1 MAKSPGRTDRKTEV
15 LNAAAGLFVANG
27 YMSTTMD
34 DIATAVSLNK
44 GTLYYYYDSK
54 ASILFD
60 IVNRLEQGRI
70 EAARAVGG
78 DPDQERTLRD
88 FIEES
93 AVYILDNPISAR
105 IAAQESPFLDMWLS
119 PEQLAALN
127 KGHTEFQGHLLRY
140 LKQSMGDDGSTDQ
153 DVIVAAQVITGA
165 LTWLTRWFSPKG
177 PRSKEDVAAQIADV
191 LVDGVNAGAHGAA
204 RSRARSESTKPRR
217 SGGAAVN
224 DSPKV
229 ARPERPQTRDKAQE
243 RRNRAA
249 AVNRQ
254 LS

>member
-70 EAARAVGG
+70 EAARPVG
-78 DPDQERTLRD
+78 DEERTLRD

-93 AVYILDNPISAR
+93 AVYILDNPVSAR

-140 LKQSMGDDGSTDQ
+140 LKQSLGEDASSDQ
-153 DVIVAAQVITGA
+153 ELIVSAHVITGA
-165 LTWLTRWFSPKG
+165 LTWLTRWYSPKG
-177 PRSKEDVAAQIADV
+177 AMSKEDVAARIADV
-191 LVDGVNAGAHGAA
+191 LLDGVNARGNGASQPRAA
-204 RSRARSESTKPRR
+204 SAPAKAKRTSGVSAAESPTPRP
-217 SGGAAVN
+217 A
-224 DSPKV
+224 
-229 ARPERPQTRDKAQE
+229 RPQTRDKAQE

-254 LS
+254 LT